1 MASDLCIIPTLHDI
15 EKSVLDLSSQ
25 VRLQSAFLRD
35 LIERVGEEE
44 EGHRG
49 MDEVNGK
56 IVLNENEA
64 EKILE
69 RTSDLKEE
77 LEKFKLNLKNY
88 QDFMKQSRNGGKIW
102 KRVYQISVYYCAS
115 YDKAAR
121 VISSKS
127 KILPVTKWYPLVV
140 ITQVRLKTW
149 QHLVLLFQTLFYS
162 FKKNIFL
169 CVMCL
174 WNNCLFP
181 STFISPSKQFLITHK
196 IQTKSGQQAIQ
207 TV

>member
-15 EKSVLDLSSQ
+15 EKSGLDLSSQ

-88 QDFMKQSRNGGKIW
+88 QDFMKQSRNGGKI
-102 KRVYQISVYYCAS
+102 
-115 YDKAAR
+115 
-121 VISSKS
+121 
-127 KILPVTKWYPLVV
+127 
-140 ITQVRLKTW
+140 
-149 QHLVLLFQTLFYS
+149 
-162 FKKNIFL
+162 
-169 CVMCL
+169 
-174 WNNCLFP
+174 
-181 STFISPSKQFLITHK
+181 
-196 IQTKSGQQAIQ
+196 
-207 TV
+207 

>member
-44 EGHRG
+44 EADRG

-88 QDFMKQSRNGGKIW
+88 QDFMKQSRNG
-102 KRVYQISVYYCAS
+102 VYFVGGHESRGNTDEPNDTFEDENKEDIALRCSFHITSTSEDCSDYQEHEENCVTHDGMCSPL
-115 YDKAAR
+115 
-121 VISSKS
+121 SSLS
-127 KILPVTKWYPLVV
+127 L
-140 ITQVRLKTW
+140 
-149 QHLVLLFQTLFYS
+149 
-162 FKKNIFL
+162 
-169 CVMCL
+169 
-174 WNNCLFP
+174 
-181 STFISPSKQFLITHK
+181 THK
-196 IQTKSGQQAIQ
+196 HKEG
-207 TV
+207 

>member
-44 EGHRG
+44 EGDRG

-88 QDFMKQSRNGGKIW
+88 QDFMKQSRNGGKI
-102 KRVYQISVYYCAS
+102 
-115 YDKAAR
+115 
-121 VISSKS
+121 
-127 KILPVTKWYPLVV
+127 
-140 ITQVRLKTW
+140 
-149 QHLVLLFQTLFYS
+149 
-162 FKKNIFL
+162 
-169 CVMCL
+169 
-174 WNNCLFP
+174 
-181 STFISPSKQFLITHK
+181 
-196 IQTKSGQQAIQ
+196 
-207 TV
+207 

>member
-44 EGHRG
+44 EADRG

-88 QDFMKQSRNGGKIW
+88 QDFMKQSRNG
-102 KRVYQISVYYCAS
+102 VYFVGGHESRGNT
-115 YDKAAR
+115 DEPNDTFEDENKD
-121 VISSKS
+121 KS
-127 KILPVTKWYPLVV
+127 KIDNDTIVAQPESHSEDIALRCSFHITSTSEDCSDYQEHEENCVTHDGMCSPLSS
-140 ITQVRLKTW
+140 LS
-149 QHLVLLFQTLFYS
+149 L
-162 FKKNIFL
+162 
-169 CVMCL
+169 
-174 WNNCLFP
+174 
-181 STFISPSKQFLITHK
+181 THK
-196 IQTKSGQQAIQ
+196 HKEG
-207 TV
+207 